1 MKWPMKFLC
10 AASAVLIVA
19 VALRAWRLDIRP
31 MHGDEAV
38 HAYKFGRLLEENYY
52 RYDPREFHGPTLNYF
67 TLIPAWLSGKHTY
80 ASVTESTLR
89 VVPVFFGLLLV
100 VMPLLLAGGLGRPA
114 ALVAAAIT
122 AISPAFVFYSR
133 YYIQEMLIACF
144 TFGVISA
151 GYKYARSRKVIW
163 ALLAGVFAG
172 LCHATKETCL
182 IAFCSMLIALLL
194 TLLVRYR
201 NPPGGV
207 NMPGKIRAA
216 HLVAAAVLAICVS
229 GLFFSS
235 FFKNSAGVLDS
246 FRTYA
251 MYFSRVGNNQHHVHP
266 WYYYLQTLLY
276 SKSATGPPWTEAS
289 VVILAAVGV
298 ILIVAR
304 KGLGKLDVRLLDFL
318 VLYTGFMLV
327 VYSAIPYKTPWC
339 LLSFYHGMILL
350 AAVGIVAI
358 LNLLGRIL
366 IRVVVAAIFLAVATD
381 LGLQAFLAST
391 VCYAD
396 LSNPYV
402 YSQPTDDVLKIATRV
417 EQVSDAYPARRQ
429 MPVFVVCPDGD
440 YWPLPWYLRSFKN
453 VGWWNDVNEIGSP
466 APVVIASPVFESRL
480 ITRLYD
486 LSPPGRKNLYVPL
499 FDAYVE
505 LRPGVE
511 LRGYVTK
518 DLRDQYQQQNA
529 GR

>member
-1 MKWPMKFLC
+1 MRFLC
-10 AASAVLIVA
+10 AALVVLILA

-38 HAYKFGRLLEENYY
+38 HAYKFGQLLEENYY
-52 RYDPREFHGPTLNYF
+52 RYDPHEFHGPTLNYF
-67 TLIPAWLSGKHTY
+67 TLIPARLSGKHTY
-80 ASVTESTLR
+80 TSVTESTLR
-89 VVPVFFGLLLV
+89 VVPVFFGVLLV
-100 VMPLLLAGGLGRPA
+100 IMPLLLAGGLGRPA
-114 ALVAAAIT
+114 ALIASAIT

-133 YYIQEMLIACF
+133 YYIQEMLLACF
-144 TFGVISA
+144 TFAVISA
-151 GYKYARSRKVIW
+151 GYKYAKSRKVIW
-163 ALLAGVFAG
+163 ALLAGAFVG

-182 IAFCSMLIALLL
+182 IAFGSMLLALLL

-201 NPPGGV
+201 NLPGDV
-207 NMPGKIRAA
+207 SAPGKIRAA
-216 HLVAAAVLAICVS
+216 HLVAAAVLALCVS

-235 FFKNSAGVLDS
+235 FLTNLPGVLDS
-246 FRTYA
+246 FGAYATYLNRA
-251 MYFSRVGNNQHHVHP
+251 GRSQLHIQS

-304 KGLGKLDVRLLDFL
+304 KGLGKLDCRLLDFL
-318 VLYTGFMLV
+318 ALYTGFMLA

-358 LNLLGRIL
+358 LNLLGRVLTRVIVAVIL
-366 IRVVVAAIFLAVATD
+366 LTVATD
-381 LGLQAFLAST
+381 LSLQAFLAST

-402 YSQPTDDVLKIATRV
+402 YSQPTDDVLKIATRI
-417 EQVSDAYPARRQ
+417 EQVSDAHPARRE

-453 VGWWNDVNEIGSP
+453 VGWYNDVNEIGSP
-466 APVVIASPVFESRL
+466 APVVIDSPGFESRL

-511 LRGYVTK
+511 MRGYVTK
-518 DLRDQYQQQNA
+518 DLRDQYQQQSA